1 LPTSTAHAEDARPQA
16 EARMSQPGAPSEIRR
31 PAQVRRGGEL
41 SRLRRAETPAVRRAR
56 APATVLFVLALG
68 VELLPAAVVFETT
81 SPYHNI
87 RVIDQ
92 AGVRTLSFDGSM
104 ETRMSLANPL
114 TGHFEYTEFF
124 HLPWLWNTNL
134 KQVLMIGL
142 GGGSTQ
148 RAYQHY
154 YRGVQVDTA
163 EIDPVV
169 VQVSAAFFGTT
180 NSATHSIHVEDGRV
194 FLRRS
199 TKHYD
204 AILLDAYRT
213 ARYGSF
219 IPYHLTT
226 KEFFQL
232 ARDHLTTNGVVAY
245 NVIGSVHGF
254 RADLLGAMFKT
265 MKSVFP
271 QVYLF
276 PARDSQNVVLMATR
290 SSVRLSRPALL
301 QAANRVIAQRQVRL
315 AGFYAR
321 AASFV
326 DGQPGS
332 VAFAPLLTDDHA
344 PVDGLLSVAPRATA
358 QRATNRVVEPT
369 KRGRTQP
376 NR

>member
-1 LPTSTAHAEDARPQA
+1 
-16 EARMSQPGAPSEIRR
+16 MSGA
-31 PAQVRRGGEL
+31 
-41 SRLRRAETPAVRRAR
+41 
-56 APATVLFVLALG
+56 ALG
-68 VELLPAAVVFETT
+68 LFLLAFSRVPAAAAVVFETT
-81 SPYHNI
+81 SPYHHV

-114 TGHFEYTEFF
+114 SGHFEYTELF

-134 KQVLMIGL
+134 QQVLMIGL

-154 YRGVQVDTA
+154 YRDVRIDTA

-169 VQVSAAFFGTT
+169 VQVAAAYFGTT
-180 NSATHSIHVEDGRV
+180 NSATHTIYIEDGRV

-199 TKHYD
+199 PRRYD
-204 AILLDAYRT
+204 AIILDAYRT

-226 KEFFQL
+226 AEFFQI
-232 ARDHLTTNGVVAY
+232 ARDRLTTNGVVAY

-276 PARDSQNVVLMATR
+276 PARDSQNVVLIATKAPG
-290 SSVRLSRPALL
+290 RLTRPALL
-301 QAANRVIAQRQVRL
+301 QAAHRVITNRLVRL
-315 AGFYAR
+315 PGFYTR

-332 VAFAPLLTDDHA
+332 VASAPLLTDDHA
-344 PVDGLLSVAPRATA
+344 PVDGLLSVVPRGQT
-358 QRATNRVVEPT
+358 QRAISRVVSPAT
-369 KRGRTQP
+369 NVTAPSGR
-376 NR
+376 